1 MALWGIILDVSRC
14 MSPHGGEVVSFF
26 NGSVILSLLFGHLY
40 RSLPGRNGL
49 MKGIVFGDVGWL
61 LMNLLFSQ

>member
-1 MALWGIILDVSRC
+1 

-26 NGSVILSLLFGHLY
+26 NGSVILSLLFGYFY
-40 RSLPGRNGL
+40 RRLPDRNGL
-49 MKGIVFGDVGWL
+49 MKGIVFGGIGWL